1 MTEQNIQNNDDDS
14 LNEQGQNVAPP
25 NEPNQEINNLNEQGQ
40 DAKPSWIRRILKVMA
55 VVVLLAMA
63 WVGYEA
69 YRFLTT
75 PASDLP
81 QELSFTIEAG
91 TSFDGVAK
99 SLQEQGFITDVKKFR
114 LLGKYKNSLSKM
126 KAGEFLLSTGWT
138 PPQILDQLTNGKPI
152 LHKLVIPEG
161 LAWWQ
166 VARIVE
172 EQGFALFDDFKEV
185 VHDAEFLK
193 THHIPFANAEG
204 FLFPETYAL
213 PKPKNMNSAEKK
225 EQARKIASLMVRT
238 FWVKTKPL
246 WEGLPEPEEGE
257 TAASALALGH
267 KQAWPLPRR
276 KVPFESPTQ
285 ISPKALYTWVT
296 LASLVEKE
304 TSIPSERVT
313 VAGVFANRLRVGML
327 LQCDPTI
334 AYGIGESFSGSIRRS
349 HLQDEKNPYNT
360 YVYGGLPP
368 SPIASSGLATLDA
381 AMNPAKHGLYYF
393 VATGDGGHTFSRS
406 LQEHSRAVQDYR
418 RIVRSGD

>member
-1 MTEQNIQNNDDDS
+1 MTEQNTQNNNDEHS
-14 LNEQGQNVAPP
+14 GEERQILPESSEQSQSSAPANEQSQRVG
-25 NEPNQEINNLNEQGQ
+25 I
-40 DAKPSWIRRILKVMA
+40 SWPRRILKFMA
-55 VVVLLAMA
+55 VAMLLAMA

-69 YRFLTT
+69 YSFLTT

-81 QELSFTIEAG
+81 QELSFTIEPG

-99 SLQEQGFITDVKKFR
+99 NLHEQGFITDINKFR
-114 LLGKYKNSLSKM
+114 ILGKYKNSLSKM

-138 PPQILDQLTNGKPI
+138 PTQVLDQLTNGKPI

-166 VARIVE
+166 VARIVD

-193 THHIPFANAEG
+193 SHHIPFANAEG

-238 FWVKTKPL
+238 IWVKTKPL

-257 TAASALALGH
+257 TAATALALGH

-304 TSIPSERVT
+304 TSIPSERAT

-349 HLQDEKNPYNT
+349 HLQDEKNLYNT
-360 YVYGGLPP
+360 YIHGGLPP